1 MKIFLL
7 SIGMG
12 LLLTSLG
19 YAQIAAEAESWAAWR
34 GPLGTG
40 EAPAARPP
48 LVWSETENIKWKTK
62 IPGRG
67 HSTPIVWNDLVFL
80 TAAEPFGEKQE
91 PKYSERPG
99 AHDNLA
105 VAQKHRFLVM
115 AINRKDGSI
124 LWKKQV
130 HEELPREGAHYTA
143 SLTSAS
149 PVTDGQYLYVHLGS
163 YGLYCLDFEG
173 RVIWQKMLGKMH
185 TKHGHGEG
193 ASPVLHRGVLVV
205 NWDHEEASFIAAI
218 DAKSGKEIWRQPRSE
233 VTSWSSPIV
242 VEHAGQTQIIVAGTH
257 RVRAYDIRN
266 GKTLWECGGL
276 SNNVVATPVAADGI
290 VIVGS
295 SYEKRAMFAIQLEGA
310 EGDITDSDN
319 ILWFTRERTPYVP
332 SPLLYQ
338 GSVYYLRHYQNILSR
353 RDVITGQE
361 RSGPF
366 RLQGLRDIYAS
377 PVAAANRIYITDR
390 EGVTIVFQHVADEA
404 TTAPRLLAANRIDD
418 NVNAS
423 LALVGN
429 QILIRGETF
438 LYCIEE
444 KTRPKD

>member
-1 MKIFLL
+1 MRIFPLF
-7 SIGMG
+7 IGIC
-12 LLLTSLG
+12 LLLTASAQ
-19 YAQIAAEAESWAAWR
+19 AQITPDTQSWAAWR

-40 EAPAARPP
+40 EAPTADPP
-48 LVWSETENIKWKTK
+48 TVWSETENIKWKTQ

-67 HSTPIVWNDLVFL
+67 HSTPIVWKDLIFL

-91 PKYSERPG
+91 PKYSGRPG

-105 VAQKHRFLVM
+105 VAQKHRFLVL
-115 AINRKDGSI
+115 AINREDGSI
-124 LWKKQV
+124 RWKKQV
-130 HEELPREGAHYTA
+130 HEELPLEGAHYTA

-163 YGLYCLDFEG
+163 YGLYCLDFDG
-173 RVIWQKMLGKMH
+173 QLVWKKTLGKMH

-193 ASPVLHRGVLVV
+193 ASPLLHQGILVV
-205 NWDHEEASFIAAI
+205 NWDHEEASYIAAF
-218 DAKSGKEIWRQPRSE
+218 DAKSGKEIWRRPRSE

-242 VEHAGQTQIIVAGTH
+242 AEHAGQTQIIVAGTH
-257 RVRAYDIRN
+257 RVRAYDLSD
-266 GKTLWECGGL
+266 GKTIWECGGL

-295 SYEKRAMFAIQLEGA
+295 SYEKRAMFAIQLAGA

-319 ILWFTRERTPYVP
+319 VLWFTRERTPYVP

-353 RDVITGQE
+353 RDALTGEE

-377 PVAAANRIYITDR
+377 PVAAADRIYITDR
-390 EGVTIVFQHVADEA
+390 EGVTIVFQHVDDEA
-404 TTAPRLLAANRIDD
+404 ADPPRLLAANRIADT
-418 NVNAS
+418 VNAS

-429 QILIRGETF
+429 QIFLRGEKF

-444 KTRPKD
+444 KNSSKD